1 MKANQTRQNGRN
13 YKKALCGYA
22 AMGAVMILGAS
33 GGALLAVQAA
43 ETETET
49 VLTGEVQMSAADLL
63 LGVGGELIVG
73 VGPESN
79 IQIKEAETE
88 NPDTKSGAES
98 QGSTESSGSQSGS
111 EIQGSSS
118 ANTTGSPSTGQSGT
132 DSNAGTGETQP
143 STDSNAGTAETQ
155 PGTDSNTGEPQG
167 STDAS
172 AGTPETQP
180 STDKIQPAV
189 KVPGSTASTG
199 SGSNSANRNT
209 KSGSGSSSANSSTKT
224 GSSVQS
230 GTVQNSSKTDT
241 AKRAAG
247 TISTSPAV
255 TSDETEVFPAA
266 AGLFG
271 SLLVMGAVVSA
282 DGYQRKKRQS

>member
-199 SGSNSANRNT
+199 SGSNSAN
-209 KSGSGSSSANSSTKT
+209 SSTKT

-255 TSDETEVFPAA
+255 TSDETEVFHAA

>member
-143 STDSNAGTAETQ
+143 STDSNAGPAETQ

-199 SGSNSANRNT
+199 SGSN
-209 KSGSGSSSANSSTKT
+209 SANSSTKT

>member
-118 ANTTGSPSTGQSGT
+118 ANITGSPSTGQSGT

-143 STDSNAGTAETQ
+143 STDSNAGTAEIQ
-155 PGTDSNTGEPQG
+155 PGTDSNTGESQG

-199 SGSNSANRNT
+199 SGSN
-209 KSGSGSSSANSSTKT
+209 SANSSTKT

>member
-79 IQIKEAETE
+79 IQIKEVETE

-199 SGSNSANRNT
+199 SGSNSAN
-209 KSGSGSSSANSSTKT
+209 SSTKT

>member
-22 AMGAVMILGAS
+22 AMGAVMILGSS

-118 ANTTGSPSTGQSGT
+118 ANITGSPSTGQSGT

-143 STDSNAGTAETQ
+143 STNSNAGTAETQ
-155 PGTDSNTGEPQG
+155 PGTDSNTGESQG

-189 KVPGSTASTG
+189 KVPGSTAST
-199 SGSNSANRNT
+199 
-209 KSGSGSSSANSSTKT
+209 GSGSSSANSSTKT

>member
-199 SGSNSANRNT
+199 SGS
-209 KSGSGSSSANSSTKT
+209 SSANSSTKT

>member
-118 ANTTGSPSTGQSGT
+118 ANITGSSSTGQSGT

-155 PGTDSNTGEPQG
+155 PGTDSNTGESQG

-199 SGSNSANRNT
+199 SGSN
-209 KSGSGSSSANSSTKT
+209 SANSSTKT

>member
-199 SGSNSANRNT
+199 SGSNSAN
-209 KSGSGSSSANSSTKT
+209 SSTKT

-282 DGYQRKKRQS
+282 DGYQRK

>member
-143 STDSNAGTAETQ
+143 STDSNAGTAEIQ
-155 PGTDSNTGEPQG
+155 PGTDSNTGESQG

-199 SGSNSANRNT
+199 SGSNSAN
-209 KSGSGSSSANSSTKT
+209 SSTKT

-247 TISTSPAV
+247 TISISPAV

-266 AGLFG
+266 VGLFG

>member
-143 STDSNAGTAETQ
+143 STDSNAGTAEIQ
-155 PGTDSNTGEPQG
+155 PGTDSNTGESQG

-199 SGSNSANRNT
+199 SGSN
-209 KSGSGSSSANSSTKT
+209 SANSSTKT

-266 AGLFG
+266 VGLFG

>member
-22 AMGAVMILGAS
+22 VMGAVMIFGTS

-79 IQIKEAETE
+79 IQIKEPETE
-88 NPDTKSGAES
+88 NPDTKSGAET

-111 EIQGSSS
+111 ENQGSSS
-118 ANTTGSPSTGQSGT
+118 ANTTGSLSTGQSGT
-132 DSNAGTGETQP
+132 DSNTGET
-143 STDSNAGTAETQ
+143 
-155 PGTDSNTGEPQG
+155 QG

-180 STDKIQPAV
+180 STDKIQPAAE
-189 KVPGSTASTG
+189 VPDSEAATGSGSSSANSSTKTGSGSSSANSSTKTG
-199 SGSNSANRNT
+199 SGSN
-209 KSGSGSSSANSSTKT
+209 SANSSTKT

-282 DGYQRKKRQS
+282 DGYQRKKKQS

>member
-132 DSNAGTGETQP
+132 DPNAGTGETQP

-199 SGSNSANRNT
+199 SGSN
-209 KSGSGSSSANSSTKT
+209 SANSSTKT

>member
-118 ANTTGSPSTGQSGT
+118 ANITGSPSTGQSGT

-143 STDSNAGTAETQ
+143 STDSN
-155 PGTDSNTGEPQG
+155 TGESQG

-199 SGSNSANRNT
+199 SGS
-209 KSGSGSSSANSSTKT
+209 SSANSSTKT
-224 GSSVQS
+224 TTTK
-230 GTVQNSSKTDT
+230 GTTK
-241 AKRAAG
+241 
-247 TISTSPAV
+247 
-255 TSDETEVFPAA
+255 
-266 AGLFG
+266 
-271 SLLVMGAVVSA
+271 
-282 DGYQRKKRQS
+282 

>member
-132 DSNAGTGETQP
+132 DP
-143 STDSNAGTAETQ
+143 NAGTAETQ

-199 SGSNSANRNT
+199 SGSN
-209 KSGSGSSSANSSTKT
+209 SANSSTKT

>member
-199 SGSNSANRNT
+199 SGSNSAN
-209 KSGSGSSSANSSTKT
+209 SSTKT

>member
-88 NPDTKSGAES
+88 NPDTKSSAES

-199 SGSNSANRNT
+199 SGSNSAN
-209 KSGSGSSSANSSTKT
+209 SSTKT

>member
-49 VLTGEVQMSAADLL
+49 VLTGEVQMSEADLL

-88 NPDTKSGAES
+88 NPDTKSGAEF

-199 SGSNSANRNT
+199 SGSNSAN
-209 KSGSGSSSANSSTKT
+209 SSTKT

-266 AGLFG
+266 VGLFG

>member
-22 AMGAVMILGAS
+22 AMGAVMIFGTS

-79 IQIKEAETE
+79 IQIKEPETE
-88 NPDTKSGAES
+88 NPDTKPGTET
-98 QGSTESSGSQSGS
+98 QGSNESSGSQSGS

-132 DSNAGTGETQP
+132 DSNTGETQP
-143 STDSNAGTAETQ
+143 N
-155 PGTDSNTGEPQG
+155 TDSNTGETQG

-172 AGTPETQP
+172 AGTLETQP
-180 STDKIQPAV
+180 STDKIQQAAE
-189 KVPGSTASTG
+189 VPDSEAATGSGSSSANSSTKTG
-199 SGSNSANRNT
+199 SGSN
-209 KSGSGSSSANSSTKT
+209 SANSSTKT

-282 DGYQRKKRQS
+282 DGYQRKKKQS

>member
-22 AMGAVMILGAS
+22 AMGAVMIFGTS

-49 VLTGEVQMSAADLL
+49 VLAGEVQMSAADLL

-73 VGPESN
+73 IGPESN
-79 IQIKEAETE
+79 IQIKEPETE
-88 NPDTKSGAES
+88 NPDTKSGTET

-111 EIQGSSS
+111 ETQSS
-118 ANTTGSPSTGQSGT
+118 T
-132 DSNAGTGETQP
+132 DSNTGTGETQP
-143 STDSNAGTAETQ
+143 STDSN
-155 PGTDSNTGEPQG
+155 TGETQG

-180 STDKIQPAV
+180 STDKIQPAAE
-189 KVPGSTASTG
+189 VPDSEAATG
-199 SGSNSANRNT
+199 SGSSSANSST
-209 KSGSGSSSANSSTKT
+209 KTGSGNSSANSSTKT

-230 GTVQNSSKTDT
+230 GIAQNSSKTDT

-247 TISTSPAV
+247 TISTTPAV

-271 SLLVMGAVVSA
+271 SLFVMGAVVSA
-282 DGYQRKKRQS
+282 DGYQRKKKQS

>member
-33 GGALLAVQAA
+33 GGALLAVQTA

-118 ANTTGSPSTGQSGT
+118 ANTTGSPSTGQFGT

-199 SGSNSANRNT
+199 SGSNSAN
-209 KSGSGSSSANSSTKT
+209 SSTKT

-230 GTVQNSSKTDT
+230 GTVQSSSKTDT

-271 SLLVMGAVVSA
+271 SLFVMGAVVSA

>member
-88 NPDTKSGAES
+88 NPDAKSGAES

-143 STDSNAGTAETQ
+143 STDSNAGTAEIQ
-155 PGTDSNTGEPQG
+155 PGTDSNTGESQG

-199 SGSNSANRNT
+199 SGSN
-209 KSGSGSSSANSSTKT
+209 SANSSTKT

-266 AGLFG
+266 VGLFG